1 MIDKIKRMENFQFA
15 LLAFAIL
22 LIIFGSFLD
31 YANQEGVEHEN
42 YCELVS
48 MWEEDA
54 ELGIEPT
61 KRDGHPNYKEINCEL

>member
-1 MIDKIKRMENFQFA
+1 MKNVIVF
-15 LLAFAIL
+15 LLAYLTLIAALIVGYIL
-22 LIIFGSFLD
+22 LGSGINEQ
-31 YANQEGVEHEN
+31 AAERKN

-61 KRDGHPNYKEINCEL
+61 KRDGHPNYKEIDCEL